1 MTLTNGKFLPNVKPL
16 ASTES
21 MGSYSSTRIGTAAT
35 VGVTTWIRC
44 SIGRRNFSREKKKF
58 QKHFKIQKFNL
69 QHHKKK
75 SFPPFLSTLPRSILM
90 SSVHQAILS
99 TTSETVETA
108 RFAMP
113 PEAASPELSN
123 PNLLQSFLNRSFPN
137 FQTSCPSPS
146 YSERLLKLFTGRGV
160 FYGALLEIKTKE
172 AQQEAFHQ
180 PKTSFSKEL
189 NTAEL

>member
-1 MTLTNGKFLPNVKPL
+1 M
-16 ASTES
+16 
-21 MGSYSSTRIGTAAT
+21 
-35 VGVTTWIRC
+35 
-44 SIGRRNFSREKKKF
+44 KKKS
-58 QKHFKIQKFNL
+58 FKSISKFKNSTFNII
-69 QHHKKK
+69 KKK